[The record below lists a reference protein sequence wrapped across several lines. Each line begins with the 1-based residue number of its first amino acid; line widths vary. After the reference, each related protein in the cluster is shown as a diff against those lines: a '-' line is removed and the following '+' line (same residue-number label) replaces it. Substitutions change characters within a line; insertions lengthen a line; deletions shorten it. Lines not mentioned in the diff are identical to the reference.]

1 MTNAPFI
8 LELDMKERENVKLII
23 PKPKNMDDLEYQKNV
38 KKLVKILEILDIR
51 VTAKK
56 HESN

>member
-1 MTNAPFI
+1 
-8 LELDMKERENVKLII
+8 MKERENVKLII